1 MGKFQNISF
10 SVDSFDSDG
19 DRYERGVYIHFGDT
33 AVRICES
40 VDDIEYFD
48 KKINKIISEIREL

>member
-1 MGKFQNISF
+1 MDLSF
-10 SVDSFDSDG
+10 SIDCFDSDG
-19 DRYERGVYIHFGDT
+19 DRYEKGVYIHFGNT

-48 KKINKIISEIREL
+48 ERINKIISEIREQ